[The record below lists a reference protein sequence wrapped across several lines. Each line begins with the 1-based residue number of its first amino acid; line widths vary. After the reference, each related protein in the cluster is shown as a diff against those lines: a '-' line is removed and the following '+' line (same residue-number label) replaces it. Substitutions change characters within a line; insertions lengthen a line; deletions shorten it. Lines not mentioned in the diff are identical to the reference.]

1 MKIKALTELL
11 RKPKDLGSGNIPDL
25 TKLTTQYPFFQ
36 IPHIMLAKSLH
47 NTESIRKDD
56 KIFEAALYAPDRSK
70 LHDYIIDSFV
80 VDSIISENIAEQKT
94 ETVTPAEPE
103 ITNEVESKTTVDL
116 SSEVKEE
123 VKTEEPVIEI
133 DNSSKEVTADVVTE
147 TKIETVEVETEK
159 EDVVIE
165 KIEIK
170 EEVDV
175 VEDNKD
181 EKPVAEELKETE
193 VEEAVEA
200 EIEESVAE
208 SINTEIEEKEE
219 LKSVDVPDVNVP
231 EKPVDDNKDELL
243 NVMEVISSPDEE
255 EIELLDWSAEDDE
268 KISLTSKKDESKEE
282 DNEVIEGLY
291 YPSADY
297 LATLSV
303 AETEKEDKE
312 VVEKDSSAKTVND
325 SKLIEDFLKS
335 EPRIVPK
342 PDFDD
347 GKEDLAE
354 SSIKEDS
361 EIVTE
366 SLAKIYMQQK
376 LYGKAINIYEKL
388 SLKYPKKSAYFASQI
403 DKINKLM

>member
-11 RKPKDLGSGNIPDL
+11 SKPKDLGSKDTPDL

-47 NTESIRKDD
+47 NTDNIRKDD
-56 KIFEAALYAPDRSK
+56 KIFEAALYAPSRSK

-80 VDSIISENIAEQKT
+80 ADNIASEEKVIQKT
-94 ETVTPAEPE
+94 EIDTPKQE
-103 ITNEVESKTTVDL
+103 IIKDL
-116 SSEVKEE
+116 
-123 VKTEEPVIEI
+123 EI
-133 DNSSKEVTADVVTE
+133 DAV
-147 TKIETVEVETEK
+147 
-159 EDVVIE
+159 
-165 KIEIK
+165 IEIK
-170 EEVDV
+170 EIPEGDEQIAAKDQIVDKV
-175 VEDNKD
+175 VISDVEDKQQESDVDNTQ
-181 EKPVAEELKETE
+181 EKTVSVENSVEEKLVTKELKETE
-193 VEEAVEA
+193 IGDDVEA
-200 EIEESVAE
+200 EIED
-208 SINTEIEEKEE
+208 SIVEEVIQEIEDKEKTQNVKIPEVE
-219 LKSVDVPDVNVP
+219 VP
-231 EKPVDDNKDELL
+231 EKAVDDNKEELL
-243 NVMEVISSPDEE
+243 NVMEVISAPEEE
-255 EIELLDWSAEDDE
+255 EIELLDWSVEDDE
-268 KISLTSKKDESKEE
+268 KLSLTEKEE
-282 DNEVIEGLY
+282 DNDNEVIEGLY

-297 LATLSV
+297 LASLDISGGDKS
-303 AETEKEDKE
+303 EK
-312 VVEKDSSAKTVND
+312 KDVIQDESEKTVHD

-347 GKEDLAE
+347 SKEDLAE
-354 SSIKEDS
+354 NSIKEDS